1 MPNIHHEIN
10 KLVDREI
17 GLIDK
22 EFNYLVKIKYLL
34 RNVKLKEDFESYRED
49 IRKRVKKIGKVEN
62 KLKEVES
69 RISQKIKDLYKTL
82 NPLLQR
88 NLTSVFKKF
97 SEQISAYCDNL
108 STHLDSKN
116 GRLTKIVDSSE
127 FDKSRF
133 TKNIDTVVEILN
145 NFKGVINAL
154 RNDVVSVAERIEE
167 ETFTV
172 DLDDVFNVSG
182 IGARVP
188 SVLDTD
194 FTRKLQD
201 KKNSEKKR
209 FYNLLL
215 HNPLIILDKISDEM
229 TRPGKGRK
237 SGLVERGLIDYLKIL
252 GAKTVGFKPNATEK
266 RLIVPIWQTVSNN
279 ANFEN
284 PDEWATKGDMH
295 ILAYCYRNRPSQHV
309 VLTDNYEDIG
319 KVSEVLNE
327 HHGTKITIMRTTDFF

>member
-229 TRPGKGRK
+229 TRPG
-237 SGLVERGLIDYLKIL
+237 
-252 GAKTVGFKPNATEK
+252 
-266 RLIVPIWQTVSNN
+266 
-279 ANFEN
+279 
-284 PDEWATKGDMH
+284 
-295 ILAYCYRNRPSQHV
+295 
-309 VLTDNYEDIG
+309 
-319 KVSEVLNE
+319 
-327 HHGTKITIMRTTDFF
+327 